1 MRGAGIEMRMQL
13 FSLPVNRRRSP
24 CGERGLKLL
33 SISSV
38 ISSPMSLPM
47 RGAGIE
53 ISLIVWLMVSIV
65 VAPHAGSGD

>member
-1 MRGAGIEMRMQL
+1 MRGAGIEIETVVHTETM
-13 FSLPVNRRRSP
+13 SSRRSP
-24 CGERGLKLL
+24 CGERGLKSNIYYILRLL
-33 SISSV
+33 G
-38 ISSPMSLPM
+38 MSLPM